1 MHRRPTKTIP
11 VKEQNGNVGIR
22 PELLCSVLLAF
33 LLIDTQTRDAF
44 AVRQIVIISTSCK
57 Y

>member
-57 Y
+57 H